1 MVVNIWASCGDI
13 PRWATPDAA
22 AAKLPPGWAI
32 IGQMDWPTAIAFPGS
47 PYSIP
52 AWLSASMKSSSCGS
66 ASTGAEK
73 IAAAVIKQPAPSS
86 KRTGSGWL
94 FKRKIRFAGDLEC
107 RHVLLL
113 AWGSATAALKSSA
126 LKTFVD
132 RCHVHNT
139 MT

>member
-1 MVVNIWASCGDI
+1 MVVNIWASCGDM

-47 PYSIP
+47 PYSMP

-66 ASTGAEK
+66 ASTGAEN
-73 IAAAVIKQPAPSS
+73 IAAAVIRQPAPSS
-86 KRTGSGWL
+86 KRTASGWL
-94 FKRKIRFAGDLEC
+94 FTRQIQLRVISSVAMSC
-107 RHVLLL
+107 SSRR
-113 AWGSATAALKSSA
+113 GSATAALKSSA
-126 LKTFVD
+126 LKTLVY

-139 MT
+139 MM